1 MKVVVIDDSRLS
13 VSALQNIIVKIG
25 HKMVGSAFDGEAG
38 VKVAKEHNPDVVCL
52 DFVMPKIDGTAT
64 AKLLRKDVPSAKI
77 IMVTQK
83 ELDADAK
90 RAINAAAYV
99 VKPITQDKIKTAF
112 ASL

>member
-13 VSALQNIIVKIG
+13 VSALQNIIAKLG
-25 HKMVGSAFDGEAG
+25 HTMVGSAFDGEAG
-38 VKVAKEHNPDVVCL
+38 VNVAKEHNPDVVCL
-52 DFVMPKIDGTAT
+52 DFVMPKIDGTET

-99 VKPITQDKIKTAF
+99 IKPITQDKIKTAF